1 MVRLAKIGR
10 RGRQLCTNG
19 YRNLWMAVNK
29 PCKSVLENKSVD
41 ECAGKGK
48 LSTDFPQG
56 FACDKSI

>member
-19 YRNLWMAVNK
+19 DRILWMAVNK
-29 PCKSVLENKSVD
+29 PWKSVSGNQDVD
-41 ECAGKGK
+41 ECSGKGK

-56 FACDKSI
+56 R